1 MTNPI
6 AHFDIMGKDSVALQA
21 FYAKVFD
28 WKLSPPM
35 PEMGNYSLVDNEGQG
50 IGGGIGEG
58 DPRVTLYIRV
68 DDLEAYMARVT
79 QAGGQVLMPATPV
92 TETVSIALFADPAGN
107 TTGLLVDR
115 SG

>member
-6 AHFDIMGKDSVALQA
+6 AHFEIMGHDAIGLQA
-21 FYAKVFD
+21 FYATVFD

-35 PEMGNYSLVDNEGQG
+35 PEMGNYSLYDNEGQG

-58 DPRVTLYIRV
+58 EPRVTVYIQV
-68 DDLEAYMARVT
+68 DDLEAHLARVT
-79 QAGGQVLMPATPV
+79 AAGGQIQMPPTPV
-92 TETVSIALFADPAGN
+92 SETLSIALFADPAGN

-115 SG
+115 SP